1 MSPSPVEVTMFL
13 SLSMV
18 LTCLAAPTLN
28 DGLRAHLE
36 PYPLHRV
43 ESTAGVVTKVP
54 TTPSPSLR
62 LASERATIPSSGPR
76 MRSARAQLTGPKN
89 FGPATKGMLV
99 AAGIVA
105 GAYAGTYLGLAM
117 DDTGDGGPGLIGMP
131 IGAALGGLIAWQ
143 LVR

>member
-1 MSPSPVEVTMFL
+1 
-13 SLSMV
+13 
-18 LTCLAAPTLN
+18 
-28 DGLRAHLE
+28 
-36 PYPLHRV
+36 
-43 ESTAGVVTKVP
+43 
-54 TTPSPSLR
+54 
-62 LASERATIPSSGPR
+62 
-76 MRSARAQLTGPKN
+76 MRSARVQLRGPQN

-117 DDTGDGGPGLIGMP
+117 DDTADGCPGLIGTP